1 MSNKKLRV
9 MMLTHFD
16 LVPPDDLA
24 DQDDPRMTKYQTEH
38 DVRQALLALG
48 HEARIVGVGDD
59 LTPVRNA
66 IDEWKPHIA
75 FNLLEEFAG
84 NVALDY
90 YIVSYLE
97 MLKVPYTGCNPRGLL
112 LSRDKALSKK
122 LLSHHRVPVP
132 LFRTFRWGRTVSA
145 REVRGLPY
153 PMLVKA
159 LLQQGSAGISQAS
172 VVNDADELIHRVVQV
187 QEMTGGDIIAEQF
200 IEGRELY
207 ATVIGNNRLQVLPL
221 RELIFGDQEEGG
233 PRIATYKVKWD
244 EKYRERHGIDY
255 QFVRTLPAGMTEAIP
270 RLCKRIYRTLDLSGY
285 ARIDL
290 RLNQDGKVYVLDV
303 NANAALSSTEEM
315 ALSAEKAGMSYA
327 QFIQRLL
334 NLGLSA
340 FRNQWPESKSGE

>member
-1 MSNKKLRV
+1 MRKKKLRV
-9 MMLTHFD
+9 MVLTHSD

-24 DQDDPRMTKYQTEH
+24 DRDDPRLPKYQTEH
-38 DVRQALLALG
+38 DVHQALLALG

-59 LTPVRNA
+59 PAPVRSA
-66 IDEWKPHIA
+66 IEEWRPHIA

-122 LLSHHRVPVP
+122 LLAHHRIAVPH
-132 LFRTFRWGRTVSA
+132 FRTFRWGRTVAVREA
-145 REVRGLPY
+145 RHLPY
-153 PMLVKA
+153 PMLVKG
-159 LLQQGSAGISQAS
+159 LLAQGSHGISQAS
-172 VVNDADELIHRVVQV
+172 VVHDADELVARVIQA
-187 QEMTGGDIIAEQF
+187 QEMTGGDVIAEQF
-200 IEGRELY
+200 IDGREIY
-207 ATVIGNNRLQVLPL
+207 ATVTGNNRLQVLPL
-221 RELIFGDQEEGG
+221 RELVFGGQDEGG

-255 QFVRTLPAGMTEAIP
+255 QFVRTLPAGMAEAIP
-270 RLCKRIYRTLDLSGY
+270 KLCKRIYRILDLSGY

-290 RLNQDGKVYVLDV
+290 RLNREGKVYVLDV
-303 NANAALSSTEEM
+303 NANAALTGDDDM
-315 ALSAEKAGMSYA
+315 ALSAEKAGLSYP

-334 NLGLSA
+334 GLGLSA
-340 FRNQWPESKSGE
+340 FRIQWPEG